1 MKKLI
6 ALFVFTLISSVGM
19 AALSYAANDLAALG
33 SKTVIGDVLKI
44 EGQFYTVHDTAG
56 HDVRLHIDMATRM
69 EGVFKTG
76 DRVEAQVTEKGHAL
90 SMKPLQPLK

>member
-6 ALFVFTLISSVGM
+6 ALLVFTLISSVGI
-19 AALSYAANDLAALG
+19 ATLSYAANDMAAPG
-33 SKTVIGDVLKI
+33 SKTVKGDVLKI
-44 EGQFYTVHDTAG
+44 EGQFYTVHDTTG
-56 HDVRLHIDMATRM
+56 HDVRMHIDMTTRM

-76 DRVEAQVTEKGHAL
+76 DRVEVQVTDKGHAL